1 MRQSQKQWYCKRTR
15 KSEPQIRPHEI
26 PRLGLGAEPRPQQ
39 GCGVHT
45 PGPSGR
51 TRARAGGRRLSSW
64 AWRCPWGAESL
75 FRDQMERC
83 PGDGQLFQGPRRR
96 DEREPQTAAGG
107 TRREAAADAGRAE
120 GDRWGASGG
129 RAAPT
134 RPDGLRRGRSFAEWH
149 RAQDSV
155 TSFTHCVVVSH
166 SFLGPQL
173 PLQRSKFLEFIN

>member
-1 MRQSQKQWYCKRTR
+1 
-15 KSEPQIRPHEI
+15 
-26 PRLGLGAEPRPQQ
+26 
-39 GCGVHT
+39 
-45 PGPSGR
+45 
-51 TRARAGGRRLSSW
+51 
-64 AWRCPWGAESL
+64 
-75 FRDQMERC
+75 MERR

-107 TRREAAADAGRAE
+107 QVRGRRGRRE
-120 GDRWGASGG
+120 GG
-129 RAAPT
+129 RRQVGGEGGGAAPT
-134 RPDGLRRGRSFAEWH
+134 RPDGLRRGRSFAEWR

>member
-1 MRQSQKQWYCKRTR
+1 MCQSQKQWYCKRTR

-39 GCGVHT
+39 GCDVHT
-45 PGPSGR
+45 PGRSGG

-64 AWRCPWGAESL
+64 AWRCPWGAESR
-75 FRDQMERC
+75 FRDQMERR

-107 TRREAAADAGRAE
+107 QVRGRRGRRE
-120 GDRWGASGG
+120 GG
-129 RAAPT
+129 RRQVGGEGGGAAPT
-134 RPDGLRRGRSFAEWH
+134 RPDGLRRGRSFAEGR